1 MLGSV
6 WEDRRGEI
14 MGKALQSSVRGQRV
28 LRKACPD
35 CAAHRPFSLPQ
46 DYTTVLK
53 KALGF

>member
-14 MGKALQSSVRGQRV
+14 MGKALQSSVRGQKV